1 MTYGIVKAP
10 RAAQVVKISLCKEE
24 VEAITKHLE
33 ILDELT
39 DDPRADVKDEIQYIV
54 AEMIANLA
62 RTGGWFGSVT
72 DGGGG

>member
-33 ILDELT
+33 ILDE
-39 DDPRADVKDEIQYIV
+39 
-54 AEMIANLA
+54 
-62 RTGGWFGSVT
+62 
-72 DGGGG
+72 